1 MKKGLFILFTVI
13 LWPVFL
19 NSQSNDFGVWGNI
32 SLEKNTKKWDFAAAA
47 EVRAQ
52 SNASELNRSSIQLST
67 EYQLLKSLKLGAS
80 YQFMYFNDT
89 KYNDFQPRHRGSLF
103 VQGRQKFGDFT
114 IVLRE
119 KIQVT
124 SKDESERIKKS
135 GKIDTYKVNPEW
147 TWRNRIKVAYNIP
160 DFPINPDI
168 SFETFYQLNNPEG
181 NTFDKLRYTLTLNYK
196 LSKQHSFKLYEL
208 IDQDINVTS
217 PVTSL
222 ITGLGYTFCF

>member
-1 MKKGLFILFTVI
+1 MKKRFLILFMGM
-13 LWPVFL
+13 LLPVL
-19 NSQSNDFGVWGNI
+19 LSSQSNDFGIWSNV
-32 SLEKNTKKWDFAAAA
+32 SLERNTKKWDFAATA
-47 EVRAQ
+47 EVRTQ
-52 SNASELNRSSIQLST
+52 SNTSELNRSSLQLSS
-67 EYQLLKSLKLGAS
+67 EYQILKLLKIGAS
-80 YQFMYFNDT
+80 YEFMYFNDT

-119 KIQVT
+119 KVQVT

-147 TWRNRIKVAYNIP
+147 TWRNRLKVAYNIP

-168 SFETFYQLNNPEG
+168 SFETFYQVNNPDG
-181 NTFDKLRYTLTLNYK
+181 NSFDKLRYTLTLNYK
-196 LSKQHSFKLYEL
+196 LSKQHRFELYEL

-217 PVTSL
+217 PVTSF
-222 ITGLGYTFCF
+222 ITGFGYVFSF